1 MKLKMEWRALC
12 RVFDFFKA
20 IANGCVRIME
30 RINGRLGE
38 LNKKMEER
46 P

>member
-1 MKLKMEWRALC
+1 MKMKWWALC
-12 RVFDFFKA
+12 RVFDFFKT

-38 LNKKMEER
+38 LNKKMDESGR
-46 P
+46 

>member
-1 MKLKMEWRALC
+1 MKMEWWALC
-12 RVFDFFKA
+12 RVFDLVKT

-30 RINGRLGE
+30 RINRRIGE
-38 LNKKMEER
+38 LNKKMEEK

>member
-1 MKLKMEWRALC
+1 MKMKWWALC
-12 RVFDFFKA
+12 RVFDFFKT

-46 P
+46 GR